1 MIKVR
6 NTPQLAGITILG
18 DYEDLDALYDAV
30 SRYSRFFLNHQDNDY
45 AENCLE
51 CLLGLCYD
59 LRHAYQGDRGYES
72 VENRADSIGLMA
84 GVLYELPQEYKN
96 RVEAER
102 ALYENGNLY
111 FSVEVLYPW
120 ALYYMFTLKAIT
132 EAHFRSQWFEDPEVP
147 YDKYMAEKDEALLRY
162 FVQLIWEALQSE
174 IPDDI
179 LSSVYEYTSLY
190 AKTDYYIS
198 YPDMYLEWLC
208 TWWILAA
215 PTRETRRSI
224 LPLLCLELSSIYEED
239 ELEIADNLEED
250 KETLRELLEES
261 SKSSSPFKGGKRK
274 KGKNRKKETPEDQ
287 SPEVSVDDM
296 ESKIHLL
303 RFYIHVHEI
312 TLLCAD
318 EYYTYLDKATDEIR
332 IPYFPMKEYMCRI
345 QEHVN
350 ENGPFSRITYHD
362 YLVNEIGEVDWDK
375 LEW

>member
-18 DYEDLDALYDAV
+18 DYEDLNALYDAV

-72 VENRADSIGLMA
+72 IENRADSIGLTA
-84 GVLYELPQEYKN
+84 GLLYELPQEYKN
-96 RVEAER
+96 RVEAAR
-102 ALYENGNLY
+102 SLYENGNLY

-120 ALYYMFTLKAIT
+120 ALYYMFTLKTIT
-132 EAHFRSQWFEDPEVP
+132 DAHFRSQWFEDLEVP
-147 YDKYMAEKDEALLRY
+147 YDKYAAEK
-162 FVQLIWEALQSE
+162 
-174 IPDDI
+174 
-179 LSSVYEYTSLY
+179 EYTSLY
-190 AKTDYYIS
+190 TKTDYYIS

-215 PTRETRRSI
+215 STKETRRSL

-239 ELEIADNLEED
+239 ELEIEENLEED
-250 KETLRELLEES
+250 KETLRELLAES
-261 SKSSSPFKGGKRK
+261 SKSGSLIKGGEQKKRK
-274 KGKNRKKETPEDQ
+274 KGKKETTEAQ
-287 SPEVSVDDM
+287 SPEVPVDDM

-312 TLLCAD
+312 TLSCVKKYD
-318 EYYTYLDKATDEIR
+318 TYLDKAADEIH
-332 IPYFPMKEYMCRI
+332 IPYFPMEEYMYRI
-345 QEHVN
+345 HEHVS
-350 ENGPFSRITYHD
+350 ENGPFSGITYHD
-362 YLVNEIGEVDWDK
+362 YLANEIGEVDWEK